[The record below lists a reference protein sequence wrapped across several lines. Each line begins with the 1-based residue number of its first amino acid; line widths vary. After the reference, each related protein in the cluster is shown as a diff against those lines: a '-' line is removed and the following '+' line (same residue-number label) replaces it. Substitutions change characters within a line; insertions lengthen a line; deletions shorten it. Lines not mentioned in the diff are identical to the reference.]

1 MQIRSL
7 LFFYLFC
14 TVSTISAWT
23 SNCISILFVSQQPHL
38 PVILFHMKRSIMRSL
53 SVIALLLWVRNF
65 HFPLILA
72 AVAAVSLTVIS
83 YHSLAASTSA
93 AGSQRRCSIA
103 FRVAYRL
110 NQTTYLLCA
119 HMVLIKR
126 KVYSL
131 YLKWQF
137 ILQLVP
143 SKNICTRILNT
154 DSRTRGSACTCILS
168 ENNWKDK
175 VLQKLKIYF

>member
-1 MQIRSL
+1 MQIRNP

-23 SNCISILFVSQQPHL
+23 SNCISILFVSQKPHL

-72 AVAAVSLTVIS
+72 AVTAISFTIIS
-83 YHSLAASTSA
+83 YQSLNASTSV
-93 AGSQRRCSIA
+93 AGSRKRFSIA

-110 NQTTYLLCA
+110 NGYEKPD
-119 HMVLIKR
+119 VLFTMFSYGSYK
-126 KVYSL
+126 KEGLFTVLEMTVYS
-131 YLKWQF
+131 
-137 ILQLVP
+137 
-143 SKNICTRILNT
+143 S
-154 DSRTRGSACTCILS
+154 S
-168 ENNWKDK
+168 
-175 VLQKLKIYF
+175 